1 MFIVLSER
9 VGIVGS
15 KFDADA
21 ARAKGYDVEALLSGG
36 FIGESSPTKPRKASK
51 VSDNANPEKD

>member
-1 MFIVLSER
+1 MYIVLSER

-15 KFDADA
+15 FYDVDA
-21 ARAKGYDVEALLSGG
+21 ARAKGYDIEALVAGG

-51 VSDNANPEKD
+51 VSPKTDPTEE